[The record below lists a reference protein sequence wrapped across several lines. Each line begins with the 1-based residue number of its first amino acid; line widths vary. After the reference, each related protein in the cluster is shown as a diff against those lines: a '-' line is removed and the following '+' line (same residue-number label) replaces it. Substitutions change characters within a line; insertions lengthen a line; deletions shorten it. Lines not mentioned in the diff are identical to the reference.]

1 MPTGSPRGLPR
12 GGGVGR
18 HSGSVT
24 AGTAGR
30 GHGAPCFERMG
41 GDQRPACLGGTDM
54 ATRRKQALDDRGL
67 IRHQMQLGA
76 GLIAFGA
83 LSIPLFQMTG
93 VLDGQTATAA
103 FAVATGVIGAGA
115 AMLPT
120 GAAAGAS
127 ARILRSLPDHG
138 EVAGGQGSAP
148 NGQLDQNLIPTG
160 SEARKGQV
168 GTPSQDGQ

>member
-1 MPTGSPRGLPR
+1 
-12 GGGVGR
+12 
-18 HSGSVT
+18 
-24 AGTAGR
+24 
-30 GHGAPCFERMG
+30 
-41 GDQRPACLGGTDM
+41 M
-54 ATRRKQALDDRGL
+54 ATKEKQALDDRGL

-127 ARILRSLPDHG
+127 ARILRSLPDQDDVTNRRG
-138 EVAGGQGSAP
+138 AR
-148 NGQLDQNLIPTG
+148 NGQPDKTPVLSG
-160 SEARKGQV
+160 MEASNGQA
-168 GTPSQDGQ
+168 GTSTQPGQ

>member
-1 MPTGSPRGLPR
+1 MTLTMRYAARS
-12 GGGVGR
+12 
-18 HSGSVT
+18 
-24 AGTAGR
+24 
-30 GHGAPCFERMG
+30 
-41 GDQRPACLGGTDM
+41 
-54 ATRRKQALDDRGL
+54 DRGL

-127 ARILRSLPDHG
+127 ARILRSLPDQDDVTDQR
-138 EVAGGQGSAP
+138 VAR
-148 NGQLDQNLIPTG
+148 NGQSGKTPVLSGTQASN
-160 SEARKGQV
+160 GQA
-168 GTPSQDGQ
+168 GTSTQRGQ

>member
-1 MPTGSPRGLPR
+1 
-12 GGGVGR
+12 
-18 HSGSVT
+18 
-24 AGTAGR
+24 
-30 GHGAPCFERMG
+30 
-41 GDQRPACLGGTDM
+41 M

-93 VLDGQTATAA
+93 VLDGQTATAG

-127 ARILRSLPDHG
+127 ARILRSLPDQDDVTNQRG
-138 EVAGGQGSAP
+138 AR
-148 NGQLDQNLIPTG
+148 NGQPDKTPVLSGMEASNSQAATSTQN
-160 SEARKGQV
+160 GQ
-168 GTPSQDGQ
+168 

>member
-1 MPTGSPRGLPR
+1 
-12 GGGVGR
+12 
-18 HSGSVT
+18 
-24 AGTAGR
+24 
-30 GHGAPCFERMG
+30 
-41 GDQRPACLGGTDM
+41 M
-54 ATRRKQALDDRGL
+54 ATKEKQALDDRGL

-127 ARILRSLPDHG
+127 ARILRSLPDQDD
-138 EVAGGQGSAP
+138 VAADQRGAH
-148 NGQLDQNLIPTG
+148 NGQTDKNLVVTAPEV
-160 SEARKGQV
+160 SKGRA
-168 GTPSQDGQ
+168 GRPSQDGQ

>member
-1 MPTGSPRGLPR
+1 
-12 GGGVGR
+12 
-18 HSGSVT
+18 
-24 AGTAGR
+24 
-30 GHGAPCFERMG
+30 
-41 GDQRPACLGGTDM
+41 M
-54 ATRRKQALDDRGL
+54 AIKEKQALDDRGL

-127 ARILRSLPDHG
+127 ARILRSLPDQDD
-138 EVAGGQGSAP
+138 VTNQGDAR
-148 NGQLDQNLIPTG
+148 NGQPEKLPVLRGTESSN
-160 SEARKGQV
+160 GQADKS
-168 GTPSQDGQ
+168 TQRGQ

>member
-1 MPTGSPRGLPR
+1 MR
-12 GGGVGR
+12 
-18 HSGSVT
+18 
-24 AGTAGR
+24 
-30 GHGAPCFERMG
+30 
-41 GDQRPACLGGTDM
+41 
-54 ATRRKQALDDRGL
+54 
-67 IRHQMQLGA
+67 LGA

-127 ARILRSLPDHG
+127 ARILRSLPDQDDGANQRGALNGRTDETSVLSGVEASNGQGNSRH
-138 EVAGGQGSAP
+138 GGQ
-148 NGQLDQNLIPTG
+148 
-160 SEARKGQV
+160 
-168 GTPSQDGQ
+168 

>member
-1 MPTGSPRGLPR
+1 MVSARLR
-12 GGGVGR
+12 V
-18 HSGSVT
+18 VT
-24 AGTAGR
+24 AGNRRPLSFVHLRTD
-30 GHGAPCFERMG
+30 
-41 GDQRPACLGGTDM
+41 GDENSAWQSRRIAC
-54 ATRRKQALDDRGL
+54 TREQQALDDRGL
-67 IRHQMQLGA
+67 IRHQMRLGS

-127 ARILRSLPDHG
+127 ARILRSLPDQDD
-138 EVAGGQGSAP
+138 ATNQGGKIPVLRGTEAS
-148 NGQLDQNLIPTG
+148 NGQADKSTQ
-160 SEARKGQV
+160 RGQ
-168 GTPSQDGQ
+168 